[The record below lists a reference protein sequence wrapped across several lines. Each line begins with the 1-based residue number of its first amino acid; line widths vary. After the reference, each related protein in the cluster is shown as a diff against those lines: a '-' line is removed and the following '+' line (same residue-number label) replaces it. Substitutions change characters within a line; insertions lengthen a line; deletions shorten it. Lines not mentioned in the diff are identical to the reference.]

1 MKRRLVIISTIVVI
15 ILFIVS
21 IGLLRLPVASE
32 QQPVLVI
39 RLDDIQDYAFR
50 EAQLF
55 LLNESIVNDIP
66 LSLAVITG
74 IFGDDG
80 EVVDKVRRAVGSG
93 SEVAVH
99 GWKHEDFSKLTY
111 HQQVELLRMSRNR
124 INELFDIE
132 VRVFVPPMFH
142 FNEETIMAMA
152 DESYDIIS
160 TLTDFDQPGYIL
172 NVKSLPATVELSLLS
187 NGIWTMKK
195 FASIKTEIS
204 KSVGKYGYAIL
215 VTHPQEFIED
225 GKLNEMNVKQFQDMV
240 RKLGNR
246 YSLKT
251 LNELG
256 CLDMKSAQ

>member
-74 IFGDDG
+74 MFGDDG

-93 SEVAVH
+93 SEVAAH

-152 DESYDIIS
+152 DEGYDFIS
-160 TLTDFDQPGYIL
+160 TLIDFDQPGYIS

-187 NGIWTMKK
+187 NDTWTMKK
-195 FASIKTEIS
+195 FASIKTEVS

-256 CLDMKSAQ
+256 CLDLKSAQ